1 MYIIIPPKFDIFAL
15 EQKTPNY
22 VPLRSS
28 YQKYLAQDG
37 RVANERLAGIWD

>member
-1 MYIIIPPKFDIFAL
+1 MYIIIPPKFDTFAL

-22 VPLRSS
+22 VPLRSG

-37 RVANERLAGIWD
+37 RVANERLAGTWD